1 LTGGPGFALRLVE
14 CASVGERV
22 VAKNIFHKT
31 VFSLVA
37 FTAGIVWG
45 IAAEASAAGL
55 PLIGVFQG

>member
-1 LTGGPGFALRLVE
+1 
-14 CASVGERV
+14 VGERV

>member
-1 LTGGPGFALRLVE
+1 
-14 CASVGERV
+14 VGERV

-31 VFSLVA
+31 VFSLAA
-37 FTAGIVWG
+37 FAAGIVWG

>member
-1 LTGGPGFALRLVE
+1 
-14 CASVGERV
+14 VGEPV

-45 IAAEASAAGL
+45 IAADASAAGL